1 MYRSLFC
8 GFKVLIISIQVVL
21 AANDLPSINDVTYPE
36 LIEIMSK
43 VIERKLSELY
53 KFLKILVD
61 SDIVS
66 GNLPAEG

>member
-1 MYRSLFC
+1 M
-8 GFKVLIISIQVVL
+8 

-53 KFLKILVD
+53 YFLKILVD